1 MGKRWILIGVSV
13 CILLLLLVRGVLLE
27 LGEREGLRSEVEK
40 ESEKEQEAELPE
52 EDVNREWVLRN
63 VWVQES
69 GARSVRFLGPDGWEE
84 RETQSELSVEIQGEV
99 VDLYGEGEM
108 IHRIVRKPERITG
121 RVLLLDEE
129 SGELELEGYEPLTLD
144 EDVTVYD
151 LRGTSESSEGDEESD
166 EVSLGSI
173 SQIVLGYGA
182 ADYVVAEGKV
192 CAVLICR
199 EIVPEDIRVLI
210 KTTGYGEVY
219 HESIRLTYQGETIT
233 IRPGSDQLE
242 DGRCVLTDP
251 DGIRVESVERSLG
264 HPVYQGSLEI
274 QETPQGLLL
283 INEVDLETYLKGVLP
298 SEMPSSFPEA
308 ALQVQAVCARSYAL
322 RQLMEGGCR
331 RYGAHVDDSVSYQ
344 VYQNVAATE
353 ETDAAVKK
361 TEGQVLLWEDEPAL
375 TSYFSTSCGMTSA
388 AHKVWIGMDEIPYLT
403 GQLQKKQDDGE
414 EGTVVMDL
422 SAEEAFR
429 TFLLE
434 EKDAYEAAVSW
445 YRWKTT
451 VSAAHLKKSIDST
464 LLARYRA
471 TPELI
476 QTWQEGKY
484 VSVPVDTVGQVEEIR
499 ILRRETEGLV
509 TEIEIRGSKNQVR
522 ICGEYNIRT
531 VLAPVWDSVIRKDGS
546 EISGS
551 TMLPSAYILLEEE
564 RDKGE
569 LVSVTIRGGGY
580 GHGVG
585 MSQYGARIL
594 AESGMKYKKILSH
607 YYPGTELKFLY

>member
-13 CILLLLLVRGVLLE
+13 CILLLLLLRGVLLE
-27 LGEREGLRSEVEK
+27 LNERR
-40 ESEKEQEAELPE
+40 ESQLEEEYGAEQEVVPPE
-52 EDVNREWVLRN
+52 EDMEREWILRN
-63 VWVQES
+63 VWVQEN
-69 GARSVRFLGPDGWEE
+69 GAQSVRFLGPDGWEE
-84 RETQSELSVEIQGEV
+84 RETQTELSVEIKGEV
-99 VDLYGEGEM
+99 VDLYGQGDM
-108 IHRIVRKPERITG
+108 IQRIVRKPERITG
-121 RVLLLDEE
+121 RVLLVDEE

-144 EDVTVYD
+144 ENVQVYD
-151 LRGTSESSEGDEESD
+151 LRDESGQQDVDEPG
-166 EVSLGSI
+166 EVTRGSI

-182 ADYVVAEGKV
+182 ADYVVAEGRV

-219 HESIRLTYQGETIT
+219 HESIRLNYQGETIT
-233 IRPGSDQLE
+233 IKPGSDRLE
-242 DGRCVLTDP
+242 EGRCVLTDP

-308 ALQVQAVCARSYAL
+308 ALQAQAVCARSYAL

-344 VYQNVAATE
+344 AYQNVASTE
-353 ETDAAVKK
+353 KTDAAVKK
-361 TEGQVLLWEDEPAL
+361 TEGQVLLWEGEPAL
-375 TSYFSTSCGMTSA
+375 TSYFSTSYGMTSP
-388 AHKVWIGMDEIPYLT
+388 AHKVWIGMDELPYLI
-403 GQLQKKQDDGE
+403 GRLQAEQESAGE
-414 EGTVVMDL
+414 AMKEEMDL
-422 SAEEAFR
+422 SSEKAFR

-434 EKDAYEAAVSW
+434 KDDAYEAAVSW

-464 LLARYRA
+464 LLSRYRA

-476 QTWQEGKY
+476 RTWQGGKY

-499 ILRRETEGLV
+499 ITRRETEGLV

-522 ICGEYNIRT
+522 IGGEYNIRT
-531 VLAPVWDSVIRKDGS
+531 VLAPIWDSVIRKDGS

-551 TMLPSAYILLEEE
+551 AMLPSAYILLEEE
-564 RDKGE
+564 REEGE

-585 MSQYGARIL
+585 MSQYGAKTL